1 MSTIKEIKN
10 AKSYLGKR
18 GYILRKKFLN
28 DEIINS
34 IRTELNV
41 KPFVNGDYGGAD
53 ESFKIYMEN
62 ENKFYLPKFYG
73 IEKFGNPDVNILPQ
87 GKDIDIQFSLDL
99 KDEQKIPAQK
109 TIEAYEQYG
118 GGILSLPCGFGKTIL
133 ALYFISVLK
142 KKTLVIVHKE
152 FLMNQWI
159 ERIKFALPSA
169 KVGIVQGDKCQ
180 IDDNDI
186 IIGMLQTLSMKEFAQ
201 DTFDDIGH
209 VIIDECHTISSR
221 VFSRA
226 LMKVNS
232 KYMLGISATPSRS
245 DGLMKVL
252 KYHIG
257 DTFFT
262 IKSNEKNIVKVERY
276 LLDST
281 NENYNQDII
290 NFRGQVVMATMIN
303 NISDCRDRTNLI
315 INKAISEINSHE
327 KRQILILSDRRQ
339 QLEDMYKIISET
351 TDISVGY
358 YIGGLKKGVLKDN
371 EKCKI
376 LLGTYPM
383 ASTGLDIPSLN
394 GLILATP
401 RSDIIQS
408 IGRIDRIVHT
418 DIQPLIVDI
427 VDTFSVF
434 ESQSRKRCAVYKKKK
449 YMMEDISYNLDKNV
463 IIMSKNYFFHNIAIK
478 DDSDEIDNSEEN
490 DIKEKNNVDTNY
502 DDIDPKTNKK
512 KKNIK
517 KDEKK
522 ISKENQDVE
531 DLFKSF
537 SFFKK

>member
-1 MSTIKEIKN
+1 MSSIKEIKN

-28 DEIINS
+28 DEIINN
-34 IRTELNV
+34 IRNELNV
-41 KPFVNGDYGGAD
+41 KPFVNGDYGGGD

-99 KDEQKIPAQK
+99 KNEQKIPAEK
-109 TIEAYEQYG
+109 TIEAYEKYG

-186 IIGMLQTLSMKEFAQ
+186 IIGMLQTLSMKEFAP

-226 LMKVNS
+226 LMKVNI
-232 KYMLGISATPSRS
+232 KYMLGISATPTRS

-281 NENYNQDII
+281 NEHYNQDIL
-290 NFRGQVVMATMIN
+290 NFRGQVQMATMIN
-303 NISDCRDRTNLI
+303 NISDCRDRTKLI
-315 INKAISEINSHE
+315 INKAISEINAHE

-351 TDISVGY
+351 TSISVGY
-358 YIGGLKKGVLKDN
+358 YVGGLKKGVLKDN

-418 DIQPLIVDI
+418 DIQPLIVDM

-434 ESQSRKRCAVYKKKK
+434 ESQSRKRFAVYKKKK

-463 IIMSKNYFFHNIAIK
+463 VIMSKNYFFHNIAIK
-478 DDSDEIDNSEEN
+478 DDDSDDSKGN
-490 DIKEKNNVDTNY
+490 DKEEKNEVDTNY

-512 KKNIK
+512 KKTIK
-517 KDEKK
+517 KGEKK
-522 ISKENQDVE
+522 ITKEHQDVE